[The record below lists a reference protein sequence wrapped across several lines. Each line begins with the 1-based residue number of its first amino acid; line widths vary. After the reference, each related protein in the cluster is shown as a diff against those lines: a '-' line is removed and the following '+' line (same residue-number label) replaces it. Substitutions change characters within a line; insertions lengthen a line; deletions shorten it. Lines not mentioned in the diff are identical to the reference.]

1 MHSKILQ
8 KEIEK
13 LIELEK
19 LDCSVEEF
27 STKVD
32 WERISWKYQLSES
45 FMDNHWKDLNKGCI
59 SRCQKLSEPFM
70 DKHWEDLDKVCI
82 SKYQKLSKKFI
93 QKYNLTIDEDN
104 WLYKDYNFKLDYIKN
119 NTSYE
124 IEDDSII
131 AYKSVRSDNYSIYNF
146 QYLYEVGKIYESHC
160 DCTKEEN
167 SFGLSAWTKKDA
179 LEYYNEGKLLK
190 VKIKIDDIGRIVHDN
205 GKIRCFRFEVL
216 EESMHNAT

>member
-1 MHSKILQ
+1 MHSKMLK

-19 LDCSVEEF
+19 LDCYVEEF

-32 WERISWKYQLSES
+32 LDRISWKYQLSES
-45 FMDNHWKDLNKGCI
+45 FMDKHWEDLNKVCI
-59 SRCQKLSEPFM
+59 SKYQKLSEPFM

-82 SKYQKLSKKFI
+82 SKYQKLSKNFI

-179 LEYYNEGKLLK
+179 LEYNDTGKLLK
-190 VKIKIDDIGRIVHDN
+190 VKIKIKDIGRIVHNN

-216 EESMHNAT
+216 EESTRHAV